1 MINLRNTVL
10 AMTMGLFAIGAPAQ
24 AQFIQDSDS
33 ALVAEELFGAAAVKV
48 EFDDFDPADQTKAFV
63 PKAS

>member
-24 AQFIQDSDS
+24 AQFTSRS
-33 ALVAEELFGAAAVKV
+33 TATRLTVAENLFGSGS
-48 EFDDFDPADQTKAFV
+48 P
-63 PKAS
+63 